1 MDNQAENTVTKPFNI
16 ADFEAKD
23 TAWLEVQNIKDD
35 GPLMF
40 GGKPVRIEL
49 SSPGTREYLGAQHK
63 MATANDTKTFAAL
76 RNKPVKESVET
87 RIEDGSVKPI
97 ACTRTIENFPI
108 SAREMYTNPKLNYVT
123 EQVRK
128 FIEDW
133 ANF

>member
-1 MDNQAENTVTKPFNI
+1 MDNQNIAATAFNI

-23 TAWLEVQNIKDD
+23 TAWLDVQNIKDD
-35 GPLMF
+35 GPLMYN
-40 GGKPVRIEL
+40 GAPVRIEL
-49 SSPGTREYLGAQHK
+49 SSPGTREYLGAAHK
-63 MATANDTKTFAAL
+63 AATADQAKTFAAL
-76 RNKPVKESVET
+76 RNKPIKETVES

-108 SAREMYTNPKLNYVT
+108 TALELYRNPKLGWITNQVT
-123 EQVRK
+123 K

>member
-1 MDNQAENTVTKPFNI
+1 MDNQNTAVFNI
-16 ADFEAKD
+16 TDFEAKD

-35 GPLMF
+35 GPLLVN
-40 GGKPVRIEL
+40 GAPVRIEL

-63 MATANDTKTFAAL
+63 AATANDAKTFAAL
-76 RNKPVKESVET
+76 RNKPVKETVES
-87 RIEDGSVKPI
+87 RIEDAAAKPI

-108 SAREMYTNPKLNYVT
+108 AARDLYTNPKLGWITSQVT
-123 EQVRK
+123 K

>member
-1 MDNQAENTVTKPFNI
+1 MDNQNTAFFNI
-16 ADFEAKD
+16 TDFEAKD

-35 GPLMF
+35 GPLLVN
-40 GGKPVRIEL
+40 GAPVRIEL

-63 MATANDTKTFAAL
+63 AATANDAKTFAAL
-76 RNKPVKESVET
+76 RNKPVKETVES
-87 RIEDGSVKPI
+87 RIEDAAAKPV

-108 SAREMYTNPKLNYVT
+108 TARELYTNPKLGWITSQVT
-123 EQVRK
+123 K